1 MAIIIPQ
8 VFADAVNE
16 KLGFKLKV
24 GALATNY
31 TEEVGDITVMGNEV
45 HFPQLKR
52 TVTAGEVTKGTALV
66 PNEVDMEDA
75 KATIKQVGASARVYD
90 KDAKQIKGSV
100 LEKMVEQVVDA
111 MVVKLDTD
119 LIAEIDTNATK
130 KLALAS
136 ATAITSDEINNA
148 LGLFGDDIDTESFG
162 GIVINSRLVASFYG
176 MNAFVDS
183 TKTFNGQNDNGI
195 VKNGVIGFYMGIPVI
210 VSNHD
215 TYDTSK
221 SECKTY
227 IIKKGALGYVLQEAP
242 TVEEARQALLFATDI
257 VSGSLYAVHVMDAD
271 GIVVARK
278 TIA

>member
-1 MAIIIPQ
+1 MALIIPA
-8 VFADAVNE
+8 VFADAINE

-52 TVTAGEVTKGTALV
+52 TVTAGDVTKGTALT
-66 PNEVDMEDA
+66 PSEVDMTDA

-90 KDAKQIKGSV
+90 KDAKQIKGTV
-100 LEKMVEQVVDA
+100 VDKMAEQVVDA
-111 MVVKLDTD
+111 MVTKLDSD
-119 LIAEIDTNATK
+119 LIAEMDTNATQK
-130 KLALAS
+130 FALAS
-136 ATAITSDEINNA
+136 AIAITSTELNGA
-148 LGLFGDDIDTESFG
+148 LGLFGDDIDTDSFG

-176 MNAFVDS
+176 MDAFVDS
-183 TKTFNGQNDNGI
+183 TKTFNGQNGNGI

-215 TYDTSK
+215 TYDTTK

-227 IIKKGALGYVLQEAP
+227 IIKKGALGYVLQSAP
-242 TVEEARQALLFATDI
+242 SVEEARQALLFATDI
-257 VSGSLYAVHVMDAD
+257 VSGSLYATHLMDTD
-271 GIVVARK
+271 GVVIARK